1 MGGVQPHAGQCREEN
16 IAQNINY
23 PLTALH
29 LIIIWID
36 IFPKALKW
44 KCNSHRL
51 VNTMSRKNTN
61 GAAQSRAISLVLIML
76 ISSLA
81 AANLALAST
90 SRQYTT
96 ERDPHDVALGD
107 FDCDGDLDIVTANDQ
122 SLKISV
128 LWNDGGHF
136 YDRMDI
142 WTSANTSED
151 ANFEDHSNTQQV
163 EVGEF
168 TGDGNLD
175 IVIYAR
181 NRPFKSDGNGGLLLD
196 KLGNITVINNDGGC
210 DTPGVPKANPRG
222 FSIGARFDQVWVW
235 DLAVGDVDED
245 GDDDILVL
253 ELQADI
259 KKQVVKTYLAPI
271 TSSSNPS
278 FVTQLGDSTANAYR
292 EIEFGDWG
300 EVQGIGQTCTD
311 GDIWLQRS
319 AGVDY
324 LTGVTTNPGKSDNV
338 TVIEFDC
345 LTNTFP
351 LTYAFSTQ
359 QQAGSHVY
367 ALGVDFGGMDIGDL
381 DGNGII
387 DVVAM
392 NDGNTQNVTYALR
405 DEVTGVYSAS
415 QNVYFGDYIS
425 WEVTITDLN
434 GDGEPDFLNACKFG
448 ADESTDSQGQTTTI
462 YYLNEPTSIAV
473 TLSDGNG
480 GHMAP
485 LYYGAAARPATAVVG
500 QLIGGP
506 NSAPDIVLAHGNY
519 GQTTWNDNWGWDG
532 AYERI
537 IVIEM
542 DNTDLAVSDIDFSH
556 TDKYIGSI
564 GEGTRNVNVTVTN
577 TGMGILNG
585 QADLDVTIKEVDE
598 AASTNETVFSAD
610 WDSAEDTTGCNG
622 GCSWRFEAYHGN
634 DHWTEEITHNTGV
647 TGTANNGAA
656 ASANSNNPTDFMWAG
671 TMETD
676 SNGDDWS
683 GYGSNWDEAM
693 VLEDVDLTGSDR
705 AWISAELFRHMGY
718 AATTYNDGQGDI
730 LSDVWDDMAMVEV
743 LSDKGGWDVISCSS
757 EAYFGGDC
765 PSGVSIWGGYD
776 DERVRNQQIGGNA
789 EGISQYWVNGLQAQD
804 SDYGWTDFS
813 ESGVGAFD
821 ISTYAGSVVDI
832 RFRFKSGFTG
842 SNSNDDTSRWS
853 GEDGFAVDNIN
864 IWKQVTA
871 FTSNVQTHPAQ
882 INMNNMAPNDEYTT
896 SIQADFVN
904 GSTYRISASLDGSG
918 YGDEQPINDELIGYV
933 TANNLFDPALVG
945 ISNFLPGDLYAE
957 DILPINVSVE
967 NWGNT
972 ALDFEVKTTV
982 YSALPTDVYCATPAK
997 VCNEYFESDLLYSD
1011 DNNQKGQIF
1020 DESTCNT
1027 QGDELI
1033 FGSNA
1038 YWFGHPCDTASS
1050 GYGDVWENESFTIP
1064 DIDLSSM
1071 SGDFVALNF
1080 EYYADTYYQW
1090 DSEGNLYSPGDYS
1103 AITLDWE
1110 RSGTNY
1116 EGQLIGQW
1124 VDYNNDGTC
1133 RNDDD
1138 GDGFVNSSE
1147 SIDQGEIEAIGD
1159 QRNINGGEG
1168 NFAVF
1173 FNTDELVMTRSIDLT
1188 HIYVYNRTNSISNEW
1203 DYECLSLA
1211 DSVVDINF
1219 QFQSNDD
1226 GKNGQNNGLR
1236 GIGFDN
1242 ISLQEF
1248 TFSYDD
1254 DYSKTVTALDADE
1267 TLIVEAAEHNFL
1279 DGVYKIEVETIF
1291 DNTQAGTAWFGYDE
1305 ISDTNNIDSV
1315 IFTVKSVSITLSGT
1329 PELECLSDNIL
1340 ECLLPQDNI
1349 LSHDWQMSATNGVL
1363 EGEYDFYMTVYD
1375 VTNGEENQV
1384 EVLNQTSGQPRIL
1397 EPHERITVTFT
1408 PWNGF
1413 QDGKS
1418 YNITYF
1424 ATLSDTGEVS
1434 GNVRNFKATFSDTI
1448 DVAILG
1454 DVSSRVKKIKMD
1466 LDILGMSYTQFT
1478 INDWNTYLESGWMSH
1493 YDKIMMP
1500 WQEDHD
1506 ARPSTVNPAGK
1517 GYYQKLGTTAS
1528 KAVLEDFANAG
1539 GTLQI
1544 HLSPSVNYYD
1554 YSSSTS
1560 KSLLPFNMEI
1570 QARTTPDKY
1579 VTYNNMEMAN
1589 PYHPI
1594 VRNLNDSSFSAFTDG
1609 IVATSVLNTKS
1620 VSATSMPAACGG
1632 YMELGGQFQRIIRS
1646 EAEPAETVL
1655 ATCSYNSG
1663 GVIVSTIDVSV
1674 VSDRAGVE
1682 SNFTLLGN
1690 MLQHMVTPYPA
1701 GFGILN
1707 SGSDITINGDV
1718 PEIDSATGGY
1728 KYHYMKSNATITFG
1742 YNSQTSATLN
1752 SDWVMSGPTGWLGN
1766 TLATGVDVTAS
1777 SNPMVTFCKTD
1788 INSPT
1793 GCNQGATWNI
1803 KLYLQDDAGHTRT
1816 LSLTVKTD
1824 DTSADEFY
1832 PLANFEINM
1841 GDEALQVHPTKP
1853 EKVIGADTWQV
1864 IQIKLSEDN
1873 LGNIPIT
1880 VNFDA
1885 SDSNDPD
1892 STVGS
1897 GIVRYD
1903 WKVLFDAPY
1912 GDEDLDLGGHSYTKY
1927 ESSGGL
1933 FNYTFQNT
1941 TVNSAG
1947 TIEQEI
1953 RVDLVVHDKAG
1964 YTSTAYRMFF
1974 VVVNEGFGDEEPIF
1988 QYILKDGDDK
1998 TISEKGLVDTDSI
2011 TISGTVIGGA
2021 EAGDVIVEIAL
2032 SESNFTLNRL
2042 DKDDLRLLG
2051 KWDKSD
2057 SLGDGDT
2064 FELTLDISSLYT
2076 NEAHPLVIYILTY
2089 EGDDKRWRTITEY
2102 EINLPICQGVIPPAL
2117 AEAAGGNWVLD
2128 SDGKCTWE
2136 SETDNG
2142 WTYNQETGEFD
2153 EPILDNVAGAAG
2165 AGNMLL
2171 YLGGGGAILMIII
2184 LTLFFVLKG
2193 GDDDDE
2199 KIHMG
2204 NFDGAVQQMDP
2215 MEQYVQQLIAQGYPE
2230 ETARAYAQ
2238 QYTGHFQQQ

>member
-1 MGGVQPHAGQCREEN
+1 MPRM
-16 IAQNINY
+16 
-23 PLTALH
+23 
-29 LIIIWID
+29 
-36 IFPKALKW
+36 
-44 KCNSHRL
+44 
-51 VNTMSRKNTN
+51 NTI

-81 AANLALAST
+81 AANLASAST

-128 LWNDGGHF
+128 LWNDDGHF

-142 WTSANTSED
+142 WTSSNTSED
-151 ANFEDHSNTQQV
+151 ATYEDHSNTQQV
-163 EVGEF
+163 EVGDF
-168 TGDGNLD
+168 TGDGNPD

-181 NRPFKSDGNGGLLLD
+181 NRPFKSDGNGGLIVD
-196 KLGNITVINNDGGC
+196 KLGNITTITNDGGC
-210 DTPGVPKANPRG
+210 DSSGAPKASPRG
-222 FSIGARFDQVWVW
+222 FSIGARIDQVWVW

-259 KKQVVKTYLAPI
+259 KKQVVKTYMAPI
-271 TSSSNPS
+271 TSSFTPTVDNPQL
-278 FVTQLGDSTANAYR
+278 TQLGDSTANAYR
-292 EIEFGDWG
+292 ELEVGDWG
-300 EVQGIGQTCTD
+300 ETQGIGQTCTD
-311 GDIWLQRS
+311 LDIWLQRS
-319 AGVDY
+319 EGVDY
-324 LTGVTTNPGKSDNV
+324 LTGVATNPGSSDNV

-345 LTNTFP
+345 LSKTFP
-351 LTYAFSTQ
+351 TSYAFSTQ
-359 QQAGSHVY
+359 QQPGSHVH
-367 ALGVDFGGMDIGDL
+367 ALGVDFGGMDIGDV
-381 DGNGII
+381 DGNGIV

-405 DEVTGVYSAS
+405 DEATGVYSAS
-415 QNVYFGDYIS
+415 QKVYFGEYIS

-448 ADESTDSQGQTTTI
+448 ADESTDSTGQTTTI

-473 TLSDGNG
+473 TLSNGNG

-485 LYYGAAARPATAVVG
+485 LYYGAAARPSTAVVG
-500 QLIGGP
+500 QLIGGAS
-506 NSAPDIVLAHGNY
+506 SAPDIVLAHGNY
-519 GQTTWNDNWGWDG
+519 RQTTWNDNWGWDG

-564 GEGTRNVNVTVTN
+564 GEGARSVNVTVTN

-585 QADLDVTIKEVDE
+585 QADLTVEIKEVDE
-598 AASTNETVFSAD
+598 AASTNQTVFSAD
-610 WDSAEDTTGCNG
+610 WDSADDATGCNG
-622 GCSWRFEAYHGN
+622 GCSWRFEAYHGT
-634 DHWTEEITHNTGV
+634 DHWQEETTHNTGV
-647 TGTANNGAA
+647 TGTGNNGAA
-656 ASANSNNPTDFMWAG
+656 ASANSNNPTDFMWDG

-683 GYGSNWDEAM
+683 GYGANWDEAM
-693 VLEDVDLTGSDR
+693 VLENVDLTGSDR
-705 AWISAELFRHMGY
+705 AWISAELFRHMGF

-730 LSDVWDDMAMVEV
+730 LHSVWDDMAMIEV
-743 LSDKGGWDVISCSS
+743 LSDKGGWNVISCSS
-757 EAYFGGDC
+757 AAYFGGDC
-765 PSGVSIWGGYD
+765 PSGVSMWGGYD
-776 DERVRNQQIGGNA
+776 NERVRNQRDTGNA
-789 EGISQYWVNGLQAQD
+789 EAIYQYWTPGIQAQGT
-804 SDYGWTDFS
+804 DYGWTNFS

-832 RFRFKSGFTG
+832 RFRFKSGFRG
-842 SNSNDDTSRWS
+842 SNSDDDDSRWS
-853 GEDGFAVDNIN
+853 GRDGFAVDNVN

-871 FTSNVQTHPAQ
+871 FTTNVQSHPAQ

-904 GSTYRISASLDGSG
+904 GTTYRISATLDGSG
-918 YGDEQPINDELIGYV
+918 FGDEQPINDELIGFV
-933 TANNLFDPALVG
+933 TVDNLFDPAMV
-945 ISNFLPGDLYAE
+945 SFSTFLPGDLYAE
-957 DILPINVSVE
+957 DLLPIDVEVE
-967 NWGNT
+967 NWGNS
-972 ALDFEVKTTV
+972 AMDFEVKATI

-997 VCNEYFESDLLYSD
+997 VCDEQFELDLLYSD

-1038 YWFGHPCDTASS
+1038 YWFGHPCDTANF

-1064 DIDLSSM
+1064 DIDLTAM

-1090 DSEGNLYSPGDYS
+1090 DSDGNLYTPGDYS
-1103 AITLDWE
+1103 AITLDWD
-1110 RSGTNY
+1110 RSGNNY

-1147 SIDQGEIEAIGD
+1147 SIDQAEIELIGD
-1159 QRNINGGEG
+1159 QRNINGGRG

-1173 FNTDELVMTRSIDLT
+1173 FNSDGLVMSRSIDLT
-1188 HIYVYNRTNSISNEW
+1188 HIYVYNRTNAISNEW
-1203 DYECLSLA
+1203 DYECLSLE

-1226 GKNGQNNGLR
+1226 GKNGQNNGLK

-1248 TFSYDD
+1248 TFSTDAEYT
-1254 DYSKTVTALDADE
+1254 KTVSALDADE
-1267 TLIVEAAEHNFL
+1267 TRMIEVAEHDFF

-1291 DNTQAGTAWFGYDE
+1291 DNTQAGTSWFGHEE
-1305 ISDTNNIDSV
+1305 ISEANNIDSV
-1315 IFTVKSVSITLSGT
+1315 IFTVKSVEISLSNT
-1329 PELECLSDNIL
+1329 PELGCLSDNTL
-1340 ECLLPQDNI
+1340 ECVLPRDDI
-1349 LSHDWQMSATNGVL
+1349 LTHDWQMSATNGVL

-1375 VTNGEENQV
+1375 LTNGEENQV
-1384 EVLNQTSGQPRIL
+1384 EVFNQTSGQSRIL
-1397 EPHERITVTFT
+1397 EPHERITVTYT
-1408 PWNGF
+1408 PWNGY

-1424 ATLSDTGEVS
+1424 ATLADTGEMS
-1434 GNVRNFKATFSDTI
+1434 GNVRSFRATFSNEI

-1454 DVSSRVKKIKMD
+1454 DDSSRIQKIKMD
-1466 LDILGMSYTQFT
+1466 LDILEMTYTQFT

-1493 YDKIMMP
+1493 YDKILMP
-1500 WQEDHD
+1500 WQDDHD
-1506 ARPSTVNPAGK
+1506 AKPSDLGGK

-1528 KAVLEDFANAG
+1528 KAVLEDFTNAG

-1544 HLSPSVNYYD
+1544 HLSPSTNYYE

-1560 KSLLPFNMEI
+1560 KSLLPFNMDL
-1570 QARTTPDKY
+1570 QPRSTPSTY
-1579 VTYNNMEMAN
+1579 VTYNNMEMAD
-1589 PYHPI
+1589 PYHPL
-1594 VRNLNDSSFSAFTDG
+1594 VRSLNHTSFSGFTSEG
-1609 IVATSVLNTKS
+1609 IVASSVLNTKS
-1620 VSATSMPAACGG
+1620 VSATSMPSACGG

-1646 EAEPAETVL
+1646 EAEPADTVL

-1663 GVIVSTIDVSV
+1663 GVIVSTIDVTG
-1674 VSDRAGVE
+1674 VSDRANID
-1682 SNFTLLGN
+1682 NFPLLGN
-1690 MLQHMVTPYPA
+1690 MLQHLVTPYPT

-1707 SGSDITINGDV
+1707 SGTDITINGDL
-1718 PEIDSATGGY
+1718 PELDSSTGGY

-1742 YNSQTSATLN
+1742 YNSLTSATLN

-1766 TLATGVDVTAS
+1766 SLASGIDVTDS
-1777 SNPMVTFCKTD
+1777 TNPAVTFCKYD
-1788 INSPT
+1788 ANSPT

-1803 KLYLQDDAGHTRT
+1803 KLYLHDDAGHTRT

-1824 DTSADEFY
+1824 DTRADEFH

-1841 GDEALQVHPTKP
+1841 GDEAIQVHPTKP
-1853 EKVIGADTWQV
+1853 EKVIGTDAWQM

-1912 GDEDLDLGGHSYTKY
+1912 GDEDYDLGGHTYTKY

-1933 FNYTFQNT
+1933 FNYTFQNI

-1964 YTSTAYRMFF
+1964 YTSSTYRMFF
-1974 VVVNEGFGDEEPIF
+1974 VVVPEGFGDEEPTF
-1988 QYILKDGDDK
+1988 QYQLKDEDDK
-1998 TISEKGLVDTDSI
+1998 LINDKGLVDTDTI
-2011 TISGTVIGGA
+2011 TIYGTVIAGA
-2021 EAGDVIVEIAL
+2021 EAGDVIVEVAL
-2032 SESNFTLNRL
+2032 NESDFNQNRL
-2042 DKDDLRLLG
+2042 TKDDLKQLG
-2051 KWDKSD
+2051 LWAKSD

-2076 NEAHPLVIYILTY
+2076 NVSRTQVIYILTY
-2089 EGDDKRWRTITEY
+2089 EGDDKRWRTVTQI
-2102 EINLPICQGVIPPAL
+2102 EINLPICQGIIAPAQ

-2128 SDGKCTWE
+2128 SDDECTWK
-2136 SETDNG
+2136 SDADNG
-2142 WTYNQETGEFD
+2142 WTYNSDTGEFE
-2153 EPILDNVAGAAG
+2153 EPIIDNVAGAAG
-2165 AGNMLL
+2165 GGDMLL
-2171 YLGGGGAILMIII
+2171 YLGGGGAILLIII
-2184 LTLFFVLKG
+2184 LSLFFVLKG

-2199 KIHMG
+2199 KVHMG
-2204 NFDGAVQQMDP
+2204 FDEAVQQMDP

-2238 QYTGHFQQQ
+2238 QYAGHFQQQ